1 MNLRGGWRFLR
12 QRAERVDPNATKSA
26 KSVLNSIM
34 NGFEQV
40 DLINVCDEIN
50 YDTNAGSIRKRG
62 RSEDD
67 DQEKVRQ

>member
-12 QRAERVDPNATKSA
+12 HRSERVDPNATKSA

-34 NGFEQV
+34 NGFEQE

-50 YDTNAGSIRKRG
+50 YGPSDSSRKRG
-62 RSEDD
+62 RSEEDNQD
-67 DQEKVRQ
+67 NVRK